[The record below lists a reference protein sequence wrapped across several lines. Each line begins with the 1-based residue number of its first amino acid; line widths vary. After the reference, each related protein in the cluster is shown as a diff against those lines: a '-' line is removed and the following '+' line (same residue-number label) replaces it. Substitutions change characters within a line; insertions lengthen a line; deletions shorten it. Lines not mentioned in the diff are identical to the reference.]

1 MPFLQIILLL
11 VKLMLGQRFMPLA
24 FVMYGGV
31 QWTGGTGRQA
41 KERGGSFVVML
52 DKTGSRR
59 LTLLS
64 EGGTMDG
71 GHMKLMSVS
80 VKASVTN
87 CLVSALAQCI
97 VLHQHLACE

>member
-1 MPFLQIILLL
+1 
-11 VKLMLGQRFMPLA
+11 MLSQRFMPLA

-31 QWTGGTGRQA
+31 RWTGGTERLA
-41 KERGGSFVVML
+41 KERDGSSVVML
-52 DKTGSRR
+52 DKTSSRK

-87 CLVSALAQCI
+87 CLVSVLAQCI
-97 VLHQHLACE
+97 VLDQHLACE